1 MNRYIA
7 LLRGINISRKN
18 KIAMSELKEGFIK
31 LHFTDVSTYLNSGNV
46 IFSSDI
52 DDKNILSD
60 NIKSMIKDRFDLDIP
75 IFIIL
80 QEELKE
86 ILNNAPDW

>member
-31 LHFTDVSTYLNSGNV
+31 LHFTDISTYLNSGNV

-75 IFIIL
+75 ILLFY
-80 QEELKE
+80 KK
-86 ILNNAPDW
+86 N

>member
-31 LHFTDVSTYLNSGNV
+31 LHFTDVSTGDSTGGISPPPLL
-46 IFSSDI
+46 SSVVF
-52 DDKNILSD
+52 K
-60 NIKSMIKDRFDLDIP
+60 
-75 IFIIL
+75 
-80 QEELKE
+80 
-86 ILNNAPDW
+86 